1 MYTTL
6 QTIHMFT
13 KPYNF
18 FLQHLTKL
26 HKLTE
31 TIHNSKQF
39 YTILQTTYK
48 SVLQQIIS
56 YIHKSTQVC
65 TISEIFTKLYT
76 SFTKQYTSFTIFHN
90 TSTQLLQKKTTQ
102 LFITFYKTKHYTS
115 LPKLCK
121 TLQNFCKRS
130 QNFTRLYKH
139 FTQHYKTNTIQNY
152 TTLYQSLQ
160 TYKIRQ
166 HSTQLLHIST
176 KLYNTFYTSK
186 HNTRLH
192 TTLQNCLNNSSKPFY
207 KSLFTNLQN
216 LYKTLYN

>member
-1 MYTTL
+1 MFYNKSLVTYTS
-6 QTIHMFT
+6 
-13 KPYNF
+13 
-18 FLQHLTKL
+18 L
-26 HKLTE
+26 HK
-31 TIHNSKQF
+31 SAQF
-39 YTILQTTYK
+39 QKSLQ
-48 SVLQQIIS
+48 S
-56 YIHKSTQVC
+56 STQASQNN
-65 TISEIFTKLYT
+65 THLLPFFTTPL
-76 SFTKQYTSFTIFHN
+76 HN
-90 TSTQLLQKKTTQ
+90 FYKKRPTQ

-115 LPKLCK
+115 LPKLCT
-121 TLQNFCKRS
+121 TLQSLCKRS

-152 TTLYQSLQ
+152 TALYQSLQ